1 MQYELIQAK
10 TLLSKIRYGDGW
22 FHDNRSMNPYRGCE
36 HACIYCDGFCQYYRI
51 DNFFTHIRIKE
62 NAPTVLRQELE
73 RMKYQSQSKL
83 QSNTLVRYLSD
94 DAAQQILDQGKRK
107 LIIGISGGVSDS
119 YQPAEEQYR
128 ISRQVLE
135 TLLDFRLPVFLL
147 TKSNLMLRD
156 MDLLKE
162 IHKNAFVNVCFSIT
176 LIDEETKAIFEP
188 KSSATWERFEA
199 LKEVRKAG
207 MFGGVFTTPTIP
219 GVGDT
224 IDNMQQL
231 AKEAKRVGAEFIMFS
246 GMTLKPGRQ
255 KEHFF
260 KILQKRMPKLSPLLQ
275 SIYANN
281 HTYGHPIFE
290 RLPVNVMIQGHKICK
305 EIGISDRSV
314 RHMMPDEPEP
324 NVRIL
329 NRLFD
334 LVFYRSIALGKPK
347 PSWQSYQD
355 LAIKIEKGVGNL
367 AELRQQGLLT
377 EQLAIGSKME
387 RVIEEILDM
396 GSCQALNQTL
406 EELNI
411 LGEKIPN

>member
-1 MQYELIQAK
+1 MRYELIQAK
-10 TLLSKIRYGDGW
+10 TLLSKVRYGDSW

-73 RMKYQSQSKL
+73 RMKFQSQSKL
-83 QSNTLVRYLSD
+83 QSNTLIRYLN
-94 DAAQQILDQGKRK
+94 DATAQQMLDQGKRK
-107 LIIGISGGVSDS
+107 QIIGISGGVSDS
-119 YQPAEEQYR
+119 YQPAEEKYQ

-156 MDLLKE
+156 LDLLKE
-162 IHKNAFVNVCFSIT
+162 IHKDAFVNICFSIT
-176 LIDEETKAIFEP
+176 LFDEATKAIFEP
-188 KSSATWERFEA
+188 KSSATWERFDA
-199 LKEVRKAG
+199 LKEVRKSG
-207 MFGGVFTTPTIP
+207 IFGGVFATPIIP

-224 IDNMQQL
+224 IDNIL
-231 AKEAKRVGAEFIMFS
+231 ELTKEAKRVGAEFILFS

-260 KILQKRMPKLSPLLQ
+260 SVLQKQMPKVIPLLK

-290 RLPVNVMIQGHKICK
+290 RLPVNAMVLGHKICK
-305 EIGISDRSV
+305 EVGISDRSI
-314 RHMMPDEPEP
+314 RHMVPSEPEP
-324 NVRIL
+324 NVQVL
-329 NRLFD
+329 NKLFD

-347 PSWQSYQD
+347 PSWRNYQD
-355 LAIKIEKGVGNL
+355 LAIKIEKGVENL
-367 AELRQQGLLT
+367 AQLRQQGLLA
-377 EQLAIGSKME
+377 ENLAINAKMVH
-387 RVIEEILDM
+387 VIEEILDT
-396 GSCQALNQTL
+396 GSFQALNRTL
-406 EELNI
+406 EELEV
-411 LGEKIPN
+411 LGEKLNS